1 MASRPIKIDIIGDD
15 SQLKK
20 VLKGAAGRVENF
32 AKKIGKIGVQS
43 GKAIGAAS
51 AAVGVASTKMFMDFE
66 QGMNE
71 VFTLLPKA
79 GQETYDELTRQT
91 KEFSKEFGVLPEKV
105 IPSLYDALSA
115 GVPSATVF
123 DYLEV
128 SQKMARGG
136 AVGLSEALDGLTT
149 ATNSWSATGLTATEA
164 ADIFATTVRLGKTT
178 VGELSSELYK
188 AGPLAAAAG
197 VSFADIGAAT
207 ATLTASGTPTAQA
220 MTQIKAALG
229 ELVKDGTKSS
239 NALKEISGFSF
250 AQLIDQ
256 GKSLNEIFQIMS
268 EGATGSV
275 MDLFGSLEA
284 GSAVLALTAGDGKA
298 FADATNEFGNAA
310 GATEDAFG
318 RMNKGLQVNFDKI
331 KANLAVLSIEIG
343 TRIAPFVAK
352 ATDFLVKAF
361 ENLEPNLKKVRKR
374 VTELAQTAKNFLVP
388 IFDRAREIFG
398 IVSDKVMDVW
408 DAIFNYLSPGIKDL
422 ADKVTDL
429 AERAFGKLV
438 EIFNA
443 INWTAV
449 FDAIATGFETAR
461 AKAMEFIRDIPN
473 KFREFKAFIDRNK
486 DALIV
491 FGGAVAG
498 VTAAWALYQ
507 VKLKLVA
514 AWTTA
519 VGIAQKALDA
529 IMKVSVIGVIT
540 VALFALVGA
549 LIAAYYRFER
559 VREIVDNV
567 IDFFQHDFIPIIMD
581 VKDTVIEMKDRVV
594 AAFTTVKDYL
604 VMVFW
609 PAIEVII
616 DLVVDTFV
624 YLKKQIQLFVDLVR
638 AIFDGDWNEATK
650 IFAEMVGNAVSFVVE
665 FFKKLPGRLL
675 KALPPIIF
683 ALMDI
688 AKAFSQFLLEK
699 VARII
704 SKIVDFFIGLPGKL
718 LDAGIQIASALLEM
732 GIDFGKKIIDGIV
745 EGLRRAG
752 GAIGS
757 FIMGLVPDVGSI
769 VDSIVGGATSKAKGI
784 LGAIS
789 PFAKGGIVTKPTL
802 GLVGEAGP
810 EAIIPLSRAG
820 AMGSTININ
829 VTTGVGDPVAIGDE
843 VVEVLTAWQRANGTI
858 PVDASAA

>member
-1 MASRPIKIDIIGDD
+1 MASRPIVINIQGDD

-20 VLKGAAGRVENF
+20 VLKGAAGRVEGF

-43 GKAIGAAS
+43 GKAIGAA
-51 AAVGVASTKMFMDFE
+51 AAATGVASTKMFMDFE

-71 VFTLLPKA
+71 VFTLLPQA

-91 KEFSKEFGVLPEKV
+91 KEFSKEFGILPDKV

-115 GVPSATVF
+115 GVPSDTVF

-128 SQKMARGG
+128 AQKMARGG
-136 AVGLSEALDGLTT
+136 NVELTESIDGLTT
-149 ATNSWSATGLTATEA
+149 ATNAWASMGLTATEA

-178 VGELSSELYK
+178 VGEMSKELSK

-197 VSFADIGAAT
+197 VSFADIGAAA
-207 ATLTASGTPTAQA
+207 ATLTASGEPTAVA
-220 MTQIKAALG
+220 MTKIKSALS
-229 ELVKDGTKSS
+229 ELMKSGTKSS
-239 NALKEISGFSF
+239 DALKDMSGFSF
-250 AQLIDQ
+250 QELIGQ
-256 GKSLNEIFQIMS
+256 GKSLQEIFQLMADQS
-268 EGATGSV
+268 GGGV
-275 MDLFGSLEA
+275 LDLFGSIEA
-284 GSAVLALTAGDGKA
+284 GSAVLALTAGGGQA
-298 FADATNEFGNAA
+298 FADATAEFGNSA
-310 GATEDAFG
+310 GATEAAFE
-318 RMNKGLQVNFDKI
+318 RMSGGLKVNFDKI

-343 TRIAPFVAK
+343 SRIAPFVVK
-352 ATDFLVKAF
+352 ATEFMVKAF
-361 ENLEPNLKKVRKR
+361 ENLEPNLKKARKR
-374 VTELAQTAKNFLVP
+374 IKELFNTVKNFVVP

-398 IVSDKVMDVW
+398 MVAEKVLEVW
-408 DAIFNYLSPGIKDL
+408 DAVFNYLSPGIKDL

-473 KFREFKAFIDRNK
+473 KFREFKEFIDRNK

-498 VTAAWALYQ
+498 VAAAWALYQ
-507 VKLKLVA
+507 IKLKLVA

-567 IDFFQHDFIPIIMD
+567 IDFFQHDFVPMLHDIA
-581 VKDTVIEMKDRVV
+581 DTAIEMKDRVV
-594 AAFTTVKDYL
+594 AAFIRIKDYL
-604 VMVFW
+604 DNVFG
-609 PAIEVII
+609 PAISVVIDI
-616 DLVVDTFV
+616 VVETFR
-624 YLKKQIQLFVDLVR
+624 YMKKQIQLVIDLVR
-638 AIFDGDWNEATK
+638 AIFDGDWKEATK
-650 IFAEMVGNAVSFVVE
+650 IFADMVGNAIGFIVG
-665 FFKKLPGRLL
+665 FFTKLPGRLL

-688 AKAFSQFLLEK
+688 AKAFGQFLLEK
-699 VARII
+699 VARIMD
-704 SKIVDFFIGLPGKL
+704 KIVDFFIGLPAKL

-752 GAIGS
+752 GAIKD
-757 FIMGLVPDVGSI
+757 FIMSLIPDVGDI
-769 VDSIVGGATSKAKGI
+769 VDSVVGGAKSLGKKA
-784 LGAIS
+784 LGVIG
-789 PFAKGGIVTKPTL
+789 FADGGIVTKPTL

-810 EAIIPLSRAG
+810 EAIIPLNRAG
-820 AMGSTININ
+820 GMGTVVNIN